1 MDEVDPCQSERRRA
15 HEPPEIVV
23 VYPIVGVLYR
33 QQLDAARSYGNVVV
47 TVNTHPLDAL
57 GNPVRRKILRHL
69 RDSSL
74 SVNELA
80 ARFPVSRPAIS
91 RHLRVLSS
99 SGLVETRGSGPRPRY
114 AIRLKGLG
122 PVREFLDEFWDT
134 ALARLEELSRE

>member
-1 MDEVDPCQSERRRA
+1 MN
-15 HEPPEIVV
+15 I
-23 VYPIVGVLYR
+23 
-33 QQLDAARSYGNVVV
+33 
-47 TVNTHPLDAL
+47 HPLDAL

-91 RHLRVLSS
+91 RHLRVLSR
-99 SGLVETRGSGPRPRY
+99 SGLVETRGSGSRPGY
-114 AIRLKGLG
+114 AIRLKGFG